1 MSLKPRTKLK
11 KSSKAFVISASYKL
25 YLKIKPDKV
34 TAFEIKAHIPNV
46 LLMPV
51 SEDVD
56 CAIGSI
62 MVNFWST
69 WK

>member
-56 CAIGSI
+56 FAIGSI
-62 MVNFWST
+62 MVNF
-69 WK
+69 